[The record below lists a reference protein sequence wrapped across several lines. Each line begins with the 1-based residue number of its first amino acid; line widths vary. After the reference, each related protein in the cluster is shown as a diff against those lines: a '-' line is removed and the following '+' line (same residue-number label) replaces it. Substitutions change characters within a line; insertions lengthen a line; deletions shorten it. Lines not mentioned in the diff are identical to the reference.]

1 MYRHKEKIYIQPG
14 KVQHRYSRTMYT
26 LHGWEGDEFRPV
38 ADSATITEIL
48 AEVPWSNLDTAT
60 IDRGYWSSSF
70 TQAREILAQLKRGQP
85 VEDQAAES
93 FERLVRMAI
102 THDPQVIQMAEEY
115 LGLEDMVNVR
125 KRMIGTGHLG
135 GKAVGLLLARA
146 ILEKKDKKWGE
157 RLEPHDSFYV
167 GSDVYYSFLVNNGV
181 WWLRSKQTDPN
192 MFLRGAADARHR
204 ILNGSFPDYI
214 QTQFSDML
222 DHFGQSPIIVR
233 SSSLLEDSFGA
244 TFAGK
249 GKSVMCA
256 NQGPRRQRLEDLMAA
271 VRTVYAST
279 MSESALNYR
288 ARRGIL
294 DRDEQMALLIQRVSG
309 SVHGHLF
316 FPTIAGVGFSF
327 NPYVWSE
334 YIDAKAGML
343 RLVCGLGTRAVERSD
358 EDYTRIVALNEP
370 QRRPETSLG
379 EVRQYSQRNID
390 VIDLDGNR
398 QVSYDFKQVAE
409 CDPGL
414 ALEWIASRD
423 REVEKLAKEK
433 KLKNVFPWV
442 LTFDKLLAD
451 SSFVGEMGEMLGILQ
466 EAYGQPVDIEFAAD
480 LKGDDYRINLLQCRP
495 LQMLSQQIVNEP
507 PAELKEGDTVLRAEG
522 AVIGKSRMD
531 VVDRIIYVAPS
542 AYGELPLRDRYA
554 IARLIGRLCA
564 LSGKQAE
571 QGKAVM
577 LVGPGRWGTTA
588 PELGVPLAFSEIQS
602 VSILGE
608 IVAMRDNLVPDVSLG
623 THVFN
628 ELVEMDILYF
638 ALFPDHENNFL
649 NRAVLEERG
658 RNRLA
663 DLLPDDAQW
672 EQVVRVI
679 DSCDLRQDGQ
689 DLCLYANA
697 LKQTVVC
704 YLD

>member
-1 MYRHKEKIYIQPG
+1 MAVTQDYAELGTGLAGLDGVLKGLMPGDNVVWQLDAIKDYSLFTVPYAEYAERTGRRMVYFRFARHEPLFGEGEGVEILRLQPEGGFERFIAQIHQTIEDFGGDTFYVFDCLSDLAVDWCSDRMLGNFFVLICPYVFDMQSVAYFSVLRNHHSFHALSPITSTAQIFIDVYRHKEKIYIQPG

-414 ALEWIASRD
+414 ALNG
-423 REVEKLAKEK
+423 L
-433 KLKNVFPWV
+433 
-442 LTFDKLLAD
+442 
-451 SSFVGEMGEMLGILQ
+451 
-466 EAYGQPVDIEFAAD
+466 
-480 LKGDDYRINLLQCRP
+480 
-495 LQMLSQQIVNEP
+495 
-507 PAELKEGDTVLRAEG
+507 LRAIE
-522 AVIGKSRMD
+522 K
-531 VVDRIIYVAPS
+531 
-542 AYGELPLRDRYA
+542 
-554 IARLIGRLCA
+554 
-564 LSGKQAE
+564 
-571 QGKAVM
+571 
-577 LVGPGRWGTTA
+577 
-588 PELGVPLAFSEIQS
+588 
-602 VSILGE
+602 
-608 IVAMRDNLVPDVSLG
+608 
-623 THVFN
+623 
-628 ELVEMDILYF
+628 
-638 ALFPDHENNFL
+638 
-649 NRAVLEERG
+649 
-658 RNRLA
+658 
-663 DLLPDDAQW
+663 
-672 EQVVRVI
+672 
-679 DSCDLRQDGQ
+679 
-689 DLCLYANA
+689 
-697 LKQTVVC
+697 
-704 YLD
+704 